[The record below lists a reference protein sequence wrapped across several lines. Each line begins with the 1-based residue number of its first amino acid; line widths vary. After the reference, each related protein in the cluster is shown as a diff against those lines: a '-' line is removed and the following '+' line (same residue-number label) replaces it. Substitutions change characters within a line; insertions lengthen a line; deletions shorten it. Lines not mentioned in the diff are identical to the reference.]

1 MLFRSLGEGSIAND
15 TTLAPGNPYLS
26 ALPQYGQDLPKAQSL
41 LREAGVN
48 NLALELYTSSERQPS
63 PKIAIAFKE
72 AAEKIG
78 IGITIRDVPFTEYLA
93 NVARKKPLYTSQ
105 WNDRVTLYESLYQ
118 IYYSKS
124 PFNYSG
130 VEQYPGL
137 DRQLEDLI
145 AELDLEQRK
154 KRAADVLTTI
164 HAYGDRII
172 PFFMNYMCATSQ
184 KVQAFIPPKHG
195 ASELRDVW
203 LSA

>member
-1 MLFRSLGEGSIAND
+1 MLFRS
-15 TTLAPGNPYLS
+15 
-26 ALPQYGQDLPKAQSL
+26 
-41 LREAGVN
+41 
-48 NLALELYTSSERQPS
+48 
-63 PKIAIAFKE
+63 
-72 AAEKIG
+72 
-78 IGITIRDVPFTEYLA
+78 
-93 NVARKKPLYTSQ
+93 
-105 WNDRVTLYESLYQ
+105 YESLYQ

-154 KRAADVLTTI
+154 KRAADVLTNI